1 MHQDV
6 GKEYIMTINEVVNG
20 VKAIVGTVMD
30 ELGEDF
36 VVDGWTSRRVNN
48 ATDLGYS
55 VAVMIT
61 GIDLS
66 SYVLNIW
73 IPENNEVKGKGYRW
87 YPKRPYGDGTV
98 YREGFYGRHGDL
110 KYLNSDGKWYPERIG
125 LGTYRGI
132 SVRVENA
139 SNYEYFSQRRFEM
152 VIMSR
157 VWKLRKA
164 IETMADPLIQ
174 LWG

>member
-1 MHQDV
+1 
-6 GKEYIMTINEVVNG
+6 MTINEVVNS

-36 VVDGWTSRRVNN
+36 VVDGWLSRRIDN
-48 ATDLGYS
+48 ADSLGYS
-55 VAVMIT
+55 VSILIT

-66 SYVLNIW
+66 RYVLNIW
-73 IPENNEVKGKGYRW
+73 IPEEYELQGKGYRW
-87 YPKRPYGDGTV
+87 YPKRPYGDGSI
-98 YREGFYGRHGDL
+98 YNQGFYGRHGDL
-110 KYLNSDGKWYPERIG
+110 KYLNSKDGKWYPERTG
-125 LGTYRGI
+125 LGTYSGI

-157 VWKLRKA
+157 VWELRKV
-164 IETMADPLIQ
+164 IEKMADPLIK